1 MYKHQWLEYMEGHER
16 WWDSIWRA
24 AAKRGDQE
32 VRIVGIV
39 MIVIV
44 LVSSSWLW
52 GFSWFVMI
60 VMVVIVIVSS
70 WCHQYDHD
78 VSIIM
83 IVMVM
88 VSFWWLSWICWT
100 FWSLAQIHR
109 LQYFENHCSAL
120 LQVTMTP
127 EHGPPNYQ
135 VNSYDDMLLEVMFSN
150 DNDDPHAKVCDP
162 RTEKPLADIWDVN
175 HWVALRR
182 LWWAP
187 SSTSSYSYHCHHNQ
201 PPSLWP
207 LSRHWRESKK
217 VNSRVERE
225 IWNSD
230 LEFRE

>member
-70 WCHQYDHD
+70 WCQHHHD
-78 VSIIM
+78 CHGHGVILM
-83 IVMVM
+83 IVMNLLNLLVLGTDSQTP
-88 VSFWWLSWICWT
+88 VFWES
-100 FWSLAQIHR
+100 
-109 LQYFENHCSAL
+109 L

-135 VNSYDDMLLEVMFSN
+135 VNSNDDMLLVVM
-150 DNDDPHAKVCDP
+150 VM
-162 RTEKPLADIWDVN
+162 V
-175 HWVALRR
+175 R
-182 LWWAP
+182 LI
-187 SSTSSYSYHCHHNQ
+187 HIVG
-201 PPSLWP
+201 
-207 LSRHWRESKK
+207 LSRKQFWTRIISQIAYVKIFATFATNAVNWVWKK
-217 VNSRVERE
+217 ATH
-225 IWNSD
+225 
-230 LEFRE
+230 

>member
-135 VNSYDDMLLEVMFSN
+135 VNSNDDMLLVVM
-150 DNDDPHAKVCDP
+150 VM
-162 RTEKPLADIWDVN
+162 V
-175 HWVALRR
+175 R
-182 LWWAP
+182 LI
-187 SSTSSYSYHCHHNQ
+187 HIVG
-201 PPSLWP
+201 
-207 LSRHWRESKK
+207 LSRKQFWTRIISQIAYVKIFATFATNAVNWVWKK
-217 VNSRVERE
+217 QHTKKHIYLDN
-225 IWNSD
+225 
-230 LEFRE
+230 

>member
-1 MYKHQWLEYMEGHER
+1 MEGHER

-135 VNSYDDMLLEVMFSN
+135 VNSNDDMLLVVIVM
-150 DNDDPHAKVCDP
+150 V
-162 RTEKPLADIWDVN
+162 
-175 HWVALRR
+175 R
-182 LWWAP
+182 LI
-187 SSTSSYSYHCHHNQ
+187 HIVG
-201 PPSLWP
+201 
-207 LSRHWRESKK
+207 LSRKQFWTRIISQIAYVKIFATFATNAVNWVWKK
-217 VNSRVERE
+217 ATH
-225 IWNSD
+225 
-230 LEFRE
+230 